1 MKICVYIVT
10 RAQTLNPP
18 DETIKQT
25 LHKMGYQNIEQVRL
39 GRYFEFEVDDSLSEA
54 EWRERISEVLRRPLT
69 GFPNPVIE
77 DWRME
82 VAP

>member
-1 MKICVYIVT
+1 MKIRVYIVT

-18 DETIKQT
+18 GETIKQT
-25 LHKMGYQNIEQVRL
+25 LHRMGYQNIEQVRL

-54 EWRERISEVLRRPLT
+54 EWRERMNEAFKKPLT
-69 GFPNPVIE
+69 DFPNPVIE

-82 VAP
+82 IVP